1 MYADMSVTLPE
12 PDRQPQFYRD
22 VPTKRLIAWVVDT
35 VLILALSV
43 IAVIM
48 TAFVGLLIWP
58 LLYLGIGFLYRV
70 ATLAGGSATLGMR
83 LAGIELRRHDGGPF
97 DGTHALLHTGLYTAC
112 LMLPV
117 FQIVSIVLML
127 TTARGQGLPDLA
139 LGTVALNRR
148 AR

>member
-1 MYADMSVTLPE
+1 MAALPE

>member
-22 VPTKRLIAWVVDT
+22 VSTKRLIAWVVDT
-35 VLILALSV
+35 VVILALSV